1 MRYSRRKYPAPPN
14 SFRGVRTRGGL
25 SRQRAPS
32 QSTPATVSS
41 RNLQLQQ
48 KWSEALNPR
57 EVEQAILGSVM
68 EDILQEAIV
77 QTIPEVIAE
86 VTQEVREEQE
96 RLALQHT
103 QVLQEGAMPQSE
115 EARSL
120 AASLGSSAG
129 APPPSELSEVPQISE
144 AKETMVAGS
153 SEASGTTVTEGGRG
167 EEGGSMEVSVQVEP
181 TPGGGQ
187 TAAEDS
193 EEERLKDWFI
203 QGTIAPKLTVL
214 QQEKLRKQGIYLVV
228 ATKVA
233 DNLFVTQLM
242 HENLTVKQ
250 QAEICRAEGEVLITH
265 NPDDYEAAHMNL
277 DTQWL
282 EEQIKLRKA
291 QPENL
296 PSRALEEAQE
306 SMGE

>member
-14 SFRGVRTRGGL
+14 PFRGVRTRGGL
-25 SRQRAPS
+25 SRRRAPP

-41 RNLQLQQ
+41 RDLQLQQ
-48 KWSEALNPR
+48 KWSEALNPC

-86 VTQEVREEQE
+86 VSQEVREEQE
-96 RLALQHT
+96 RLALQHA
-103 QVLQEGAMPQSE
+103 QVLVEGAMPKSD

-120 AASLGSSAG
+120 AVSLGSSAG
-129 APPPSELSEVPQISE
+129 APPPFELSEAPQTSKAEQTIF
-144 AKETMVAGS
+144 TGS
-153 SEASGTTVTEGGRG
+153 SGASGTAATEGSGG
-167 EEGGSMEVSVQVEP
+167 ERGGSMEVSVQVEP
-181 TPGGGQ
+181 MPGGGE
-187 TAAEDS
+187 TAVEDS
-193 EEERLKDWFI
+193 EEERLKDQFI
-203 QGTIAPKLTVL
+203 QGTTAPKLTVVE
-214 QQEKLRKQGIYLVV
+214 QEKLRKQGIYLVV

-233 DNLFVTQLM
+233 DNLFIMQLM

-277 DTQWL
+277 DTQ
-282 EEQIKLRKA
+282 
-291 QPENL
+291 
-296 PSRALEEAQE
+296 
-306 SMGE
+306 